1 MVETTNFRDRTIIRK
16 VPGRLSEA
24 LHVVERYTRTG
35 PDTLDWEF
43 TVTDPG
49 TWTRSWTGSLPM
61 ARTQDPMFEYSC
73 HEGNYG
79 LYNILTGSR
88 ARRKPARKPRHRAR
102 DKVQGSYLP
111 LGSPGGLSTST
122 YSPRISRACR
132 AGPSAATRRRV
143 PMAKAAPRPVHS
155 STIAHSSGQ
164 TRAAGLPGR

>member
-16 VPGRLSEA
+16 VPGRVTEA

-61 ARTQDPMFEYSC
+61 ARTDDPMFEYSC

-79 LYNILTGSR
+79 LYNALTGSR
-88 ARRKPARKPRHRAR
+88 ATERAAE
-102 DKVQGSYLP
+102 K
-111 LGSPGGLSTST
+111 
-122 YSPRISRACR
+122 
-132 AGPSAATRRRV
+132 AATEGS
-143 PMAKAAPRPVHS
+143 K
-155 STIAHSSGQ
+155 
-164 TRAAGLPGR
+164 